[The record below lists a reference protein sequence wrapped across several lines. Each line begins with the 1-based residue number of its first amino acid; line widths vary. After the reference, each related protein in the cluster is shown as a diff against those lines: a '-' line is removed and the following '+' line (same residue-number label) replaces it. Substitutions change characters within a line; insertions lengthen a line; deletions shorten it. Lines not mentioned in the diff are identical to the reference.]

1 MSYWNDKDPN
11 DLYILVL
18 VVFFIGI
25 IICAQYG

>member
-1 MSYWNDKDPN
+1 MSYWNAKDPN

-25 IICAQYG
+25 IIWAQYG

>member
-25 IICAQYG
+25 IIWEQYV

>member
-1 MSYWNDKDPN
+1 MSYWNNKDPN

-25 IICAQYG
+25 IIWAQYG

>member
-25 IICAQYG
+25 IIWAQYG